1 MKINDTEVED
11 ANDRLQVVITKS
23 DVRLGS
29 AKNAKACA
37 AAVALCR
44 QTGCEAARVHLSR
57 VYIKKDGKWTRF
69 ATPPGLRNEIIAF
82 DRGGKFEPGE
92 YTLTP
97 VQNIVRFGS
106 PERKEWLK
114 KYRKRQAKSKQPQK
128 GVRSKPHVV
137 SGIRE
142 RMSTVGE

>member
-1 MKINDTEVED
+1 MKINDTDVED
-11 ANDRLQVVITKS
+11 ANEKLQVVITKS

-29 AKNAKACA
+29 TKNAKACA

-57 VYIKKDGKWTRF
+57 VYIKKSGKWTRF
-69 ATPPGLRNEIIAF
+69 ATPPSLRSEIIAF

-92 YTLTP
+92 YTLAP
-97 VQNIVRFGS
+97 VQPIVRLGS
-106 PERKEWLK
+106 PKRKEWL
-114 KYRKRQAKSKQPQK
+114 RKHRQRPAKSKQPQK